1 MSILKAV
8 ITAAAPEQKQ
18 LPLQS
23 LVDQQ
28 GETKTA
34 LQLIADE
41 AVTAGIEE
49 IAVVICPGEQENY
62 EKAAGEHAS
71 RLTFVPQDNPR
82 GYGDALLRARE
93 FVGDD
98 RFLHLVSDHIYLS
111 QHPRGYAGQLI
122 DIAIAEDCS
131 VSTVQPTREN
141 LLPFFGTVGATRIAN
156 RQKLYEIKNVMEK
169 PTPTQAEQSL
179 IVAGL
184 RASHYLCLSG
194 MHILTPTIMK
204 LLESEMKAAK
214 AGSHIALSPAL
225 EELAK
230 CERYLATEVDG
241 GRYNIGVQYGLLKA
255 QVALALSGKDRDE
268 ILTELL
274 GLVAESK
281 PVTRHPLSAGA

>member
-71 RLTFVPQDNPR
+71 RLTFVPQDQPR

-204 LLESEMKAAK
+204 LLETEMKAAK
-214 AGSHIALSPAL
+214 ADSHIALSPAL

-230 CERYLATEVDG
+230 SERYLATEVDG

-281 PVTRHPLSAGA
+281 PVTRHPLSSGA

>member
-71 RLTFVPQDNPR
+71 RLTFVPQDQPR

-204 LLESEMKAAK
+204 LLETEMKAAK
-214 AGSHIALSPAL
+214 ADSHIALSPAL

-230 CERYLATEVDG
+230 SERYLATEVDG

-281 PVTRHPLSAGA
+281 PVTRLPLSSGA